1 MKTFKNLLLD
11 LAEKETDAEYNKRMR
26 KTAISLKRVSRKS
39 STQKIK
45 TRNSIKRRSDDK
57 LDTAAKQKAK
67 RIVLK
72 SLPDKMRPS
81 AKRDKVA
88 QKAAVIDRVAKKL
101 KKDLKRAEPARV
113 KQAKAS
119 KIKKVKK

>member
-101 KKDLKRAEPARV
+101 KKDLKRAEPERI
-113 KQAKAS
+113 KKAKAA
-119 KIKKVKK
+119 KAKK